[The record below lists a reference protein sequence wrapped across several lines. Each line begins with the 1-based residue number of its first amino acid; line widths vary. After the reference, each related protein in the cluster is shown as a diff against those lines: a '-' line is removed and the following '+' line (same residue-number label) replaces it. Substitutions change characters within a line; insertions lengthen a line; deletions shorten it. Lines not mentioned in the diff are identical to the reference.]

1 VWGYNFL
8 GTIHAKI
15 ASVGGRCFV
24 KCFYRL
30 LLGRVCLLAGK
41 VLVSRVVD
49 SDTIQFD
56 DGDPA
61 ELKSPDGEL
70 VASWP

>member
-1 VWGYNFL
+1 M
-8 GTIHAKI
+8 
-15 ASVGGRCFV
+15 

>member
-1 VWGYNFL
+1 M
-8 GTIHAKI
+8 
-15 ASVGGRCFV
+15 

-30 LLGRVCLLAGK
+30 MLGRVCLLAEK
-41 VLVSRVVD
+41 VLVCRVVD
-49 SDTIQFD
+49 SDTIQLD

-61 ELKSPDGEL
+61 ELRSPDGEL